1 MANMRDMEQMAYDRA
16 ITVFSPDGRLY
27 QVEYAR
33 QAVEKA
39 SPVVGITYDSGV
51 ILVAMKSILPLMDP
65 STTEKIFKIDQHIGI
80 AYCGLIADS
89 RVLIDL
95 ARVKAQINR
104 ITYDEPIEV
113 ETLVKQICDRKQQ
126 YTQYGGI
133 RPFGVSFLVA
143 GYDSAPRLFETD
155 PSGTHRGWY
164 ARAIG
169 KGSESMNALL
179 ASKYKKRMKLDHAM
193 NLAVKALSTAG
204 KLQKDSVEIAIID
217 ENGFRMESA
226 SKHLK

>member
-1 MANMRDMEQMAYDRA
+1 MRDMEQMAYDRA

-39 SPVVGITYDSGV
+39 SPVVGIVFDSGV
-51 ILVAMKSILPLMDP
+51 VLAATKSLMPLQV
-65 STTEKIFKIDQHIGI
+65 SESTEKIFKIDEHVGA

-89 RVLIDL
+89 RVLIDM
-95 ARVKAQINR
+95 ARVRAQINR
-104 ITYDEPIEV
+104 ITYDEAIEV

-143 GYDSAPRLFETD
+143 GVDSKPRLFETD
-155 PSGTHRGWY
+155 PSGTHRGWL
-164 ARAIG
+164 ARALG
-169 KGSESMNALL
+169 KNSGEMNAFL
-179 ASKYKKRMKLDHAM
+179 ASKYKRKMKEEGAISLALKTLERSEKPTRD
-193 NLAVKALSTAG
+193 NL
-204 KLQKDSVEIAIID
+204 EIAVID
-217 ENGFRMESA
+217 GEGFRMLDA
-226 SKHLK
+226 AKLV

>member
-1 MANMRDMEQMAYDRA
+1 MRPEEQMAYDRA

-39 SPVVGITYDSGV
+39 SPVVGIVFDSGV
-51 ILVAMKSILPLMDP
+51 VLAATKSLMPLQVP
-65 STTEKIFKIDQHIGI
+65 ETTEKIFKIDEHIG
-80 AYCGLIADS
+80 AGYCGLIADS

-95 ARVKAQINR
+95 ARVKSQINR
-104 ITYDEPIEV
+104 ITYDEPIEI

-133 RPFGVSFLVA
+133 RPFGVSFLIA
-143 GYDSAPRLFETD
+143 GVDTKPRLFETD
-155 PSGTHRGWY
+155 PSGTHRGWL

-169 KGSESMNALL
+169 RNSAAMNDFL
-179 ASKYKKRMKLDHAM
+179 ASKYRKRMKKEHAISLAIKTLEKGEKLEKE
-193 NLAVKALSTAG
+193 NL
-204 KLQKDSVEIAIID
+204 EIAVVD
-217 ENGFRMESA
+217 EQGFRMLDS
-226 SKHLK
+226 SRYL